1 MLNRED
7 VIFRMELL
15 ASKDGG
21 ERVPLV
27 VELGRLLDDE
37 KGICLHFV
45 YRLDGVVRK
54 ERKLSGDDFDAV
66 CHVISSIR
74 TGLELFYYRSGYV
87 LYRRVGTGD
96 AYVEVSL
103 DDLFPNTIDRWA
115 MVNDKPE
122 DVMFRMELLASKD
135 GGERVPLVV
144 ELHRPEKQEGEKLG
158 EKIWVVCVL
167 NGVVHRKMHAYG
179 GGGIHVI
186 GMGIAMARIELE
198 HTYCRK
204 GYVLYRRVGA
214 GDAYVEVSLDDLFP
228 YTREIGK

>member
-1 MLNRED
+1 MLDRED

-37 KGICLHFV
+37 KGICLHTV
-45 YRLDGVVRK
+45 YRLDGVIQR
-54 ERKLSGDDFDAV
+54 ESKLSGDDFDAV
-66 CHVISSIR
+66 CHVINSIR
-74 TGLELFYYRSGYV
+74 LGLELFSSRKGYV
-87 LYRRVGTGD
+87 LYRRVGVGD

-103 DDLFPNTIDRWA
+103 DDVFPYTRDRWA

-135 GGERVPLVV
+135 GGEKVPLVV
-144 ELHRPEKQEGEKLG
+144 EIYRPEKEGKRFGEKVW
-158 EKIWVVCVL
+158 IVTVL
-167 NGVVHRKMHAYG
+167 DGVVHRKMPAYG
-179 GGGIHVI
+179 GDGVHSVS
-186 GMGIAMARIELE
+186 MGIAMAKIELE

-204 GYVLYRRVGA
+204 GYVLYRRVGP
-214 GDAYVEVSLDDLFP
+214 GDEYVEVSLDDLFP
-228 YTREIGK
+228 YTKEIGK